1 MLETFDAPAM
11 SPNCEL
17 RASSTNAPQSLLL
30 MNNTFVLQ
38 QADVMA
44 QRIEKEVGD
53 DQAAQVA
60 RAWQLT
66 FCRAPSASQSQA
78 GVAFLLE
85 QSAIIAANSPA
96 NPKAESPTSAHVAL
110 SNLCQALVISNG
122 FLYVE

>member
-11 SPNCEL
+11 SPNCER

-38 QADVMA
+38 QADAMA
-44 QRIEKEVGD
+44 QRIEKEVGSD
-53 DQAAQVA
+53 PAAQFQ
-60 RAWQLT
+60 RAWELA
-66 FCRAPSASQSQA
+66 FCRAPSASQSRDGA
-78 GVAFLLE
+78 AFLGE
-85 QSAIIAANSPA
+85 QSATIAANSKADPKVAPKPA
-96 NPKAESPTSAHVAL
+96 HAAL